1 MKKEYQNPTTEIV
14 VLNLSEQITKWGEDA
29 NKSNP
34 FTHNDAKENPYDEV
48 EEDEDG
54 TDGIRYVE
62 FKSIWENEKKNI
74 E

>member
-14 VLNLSEQITKWGEDA
+14 VLNISEQLTYGELE
-29 NKSNP
+29 NPSNTG
-34 FTHNDAKENPYDEV
+34 THTEAKENPFDEV

-62 FKSIWENEKKNI
+62 FKSIWENEKKYI

>member
-1 MKKEYQNPTTEIV
+1 MKKVYMKPATEIV
-14 VLNLSEQITKWGEDA
+14 VLNISEQITFGEDA
-29 NKSNP
+29 NKSDP
-34 FTHNDAKENPYDEV
+34 FNYNDAKENPYDEV

-62 FKSIWENEKKNI
+62 FKSIWENEKKYI